1 MAGIEIINQRV
12 REESAFV
19 TSLKQEVGKVIVGQ
33 SELIDRLIIGLFT
46 NGHVLLEGVPG
57 LAKTLTIQTLSQA
70 LATDFQRIQFTP
82 DLLPADLIKRSSI
95 IKKRATSSL
104 KKAPFSLTLF

>member
-12 REESAFV
+12 REESVFV

-33 SELIDRLIIGLFT
+33 SELIDRLIIGLLT

-57 LAKTLTIQTLSQA
+57 SL
-70 LATDFQRIQFTP
+70 RP
-82 DLLPADLIKRSSI
+82 LLYK
-95 IKKRATSSL
+95 
-104 KKAPFSLTLF
+104 PFHEH